1 MKLANVKLILAR
13 EVRDQL
19 RDRRTLFVIAVLPI
33 LLYPLLGM
41 SLFQMSQF
49 MHVRPARVLVVGG
62 RDLGIS
68 PALIE
73 EGRFAAS
80 LFSHPKEA
88 ERLKPFFPP
97 TDNRLLKK
105 GATAGLPSSA
115 GRNSRKNTAGQASSG
130 TQTPEIR
137 LFQRTDKEE
146 SDQWDEARSLVQAGA
161 YEAALYFPA
170 DFSVRLEE
178 FRKSLARRSEAR
190 AAGEA
195 VDEAFSP
202 DVPQPKI
209 SYNGGNEKSLIASVR
224 LTEVLRRWTQR
235 IGDENLKASGL
246 SARTARPFTVD
257 TDDVA
262 GRKSREGVKWSSIL
276 PVLLL
281 LWALTGAFYPAV
293 DLCAGEKERGTLETL
308 LSSPAGRG
316 EIVLGKL
323 LTIMLFSIITA
334 VLNLVSVGA
343 TGWIVLSRLP
353 GFGLPP
359 PVALVSLAIALLPMA
374 ALFSA
379 LCLALAALAR
389 STREGQYYL
398 MPLLLLTMPLVV
410 LPMSP
415 GVELNLGNS
424 LIPVTGV
431 ALILRSM
438 LAGEYWQALQFA
450 PVVAAVTLVV
460 CLVSIRWA
468 VDQFNRES
476 VLFRESERFD
486 VGLWLRHLLRDR
498 RPTPTV
504 GAAVCCCVLILLIKF
519 YLGSIFDVPKFF
531 GVFARTF
538 IITQIAVF
546 IVPALLLTF
555 LLTSSPRQTLL
566 LKWPSWFAIPAAALL
581 AVTLHPAAK
590 LLQLLV
596 QRLYPISENLRPSL
610 EQIQGLINQSD
621 FWSLVLLIAVVPA
634 VCEELACRGFI
645 LSGFRHLGHK
655 WRAIVYSALLFG
667 LAHGILQQSLLASLI
682 GVVIAYL
689 AVQSGSILP
698 GMVFHAVHN
707 TLALANTRVA
717 PEVFVQWPI
726 AKSFATPDD
735 GGGCMFTWPVVVGGT
750 LVGLLLLSLFARIPC
765 PKSPEESLEEAIER
779 GQHADKPLEAEKAAC
794 GLAADR

>member
-73 EGRFAAS
+73 EERFAAS
-80 LFSHPKEA
+80 LFSNAEEA
-88 ERLKPFFPP
+88 KKLKLFFPP
-97 TDNRLLKK
+97 
-105 GATAGLPSSA
+105 
-115 GRNSRKNTAGQASSG
+115 
-130 TQTPEIR
+130 
-137 LFQRTDKEE
+137 TDKEE
-146 SDQWDEARSLVQAGA
+146 SDQWDEARGLVQAGA
-161 YEAALYFPA
+161 YEAALYFPS
-170 DFSVRLEE
+170 DFAARLDE
-178 FRKSLARRSEAR
+178 FRESLARRSKSL

-209 SYNGGNEKSLIASVR
+209 FYNGSNEKSLVASVR
-224 LTEVLRRWTQR
+224 LTEVLRRWTQQ

-246 SARTARPFTVD
+246 PARTACPFTVD

-334 VLNLVSVGA
+334 VLNLVSIGA

-389 STREGQYYL
+389 STKEGQYYL

-438 LAGEYWQALQFA
+438 LAGEYWLALQFA

-460 CLVSIRWA
+460 CLMSIRWA

-498 RPTPTV
+498 RATPTV
-504 GAAVCCCVLILLIKF
+504 GAAVCCCALILLIKF
-519 YLGSIFDVPKFF
+519 DLGSIFDVPESF
-531 GVFARTF
+531 GGFARALMT
-538 IITQIAVF
+538 TQIAVF
-546 IVPALLLTF
+546 IVPTLLLTF
-555 LLTSSPRQTLL
+555 LLTTSPRQTLL

-581 AVTLHPAAK
+581 AVALHPVVH
-590 LLQLLV
+590 LLKDLV
-596 QRLYPISENLRPSL
+596 LRLYPVSENMLPALKEISQL
-610 EQIQGLINQSD
+610 LSEAP
-621 FWSLVLLIAVVPA
+621 FWPLVLLIAVVPA

-655 WRAIVYSALLFG
+655 WRAIVYSSLLFG
-667 LAHGILQQSLLASLI
+667 IAHGILQQSLLASLI

-698 GMVFHAVHN
+698 GMVFHAIHN
-707 TLALANTRVA
+707 TLTLANTRVT
-717 PEVFVQWPI
+717 PEMFAKWPI
-726 AKSFATPDD
+726 AEAFA
-735 GGGCMFTWPVVVGGT
+735 
-750 LVGLLLLSLFARIPC
+750 
-765 PKSPEESLEEAIER
+765 
-779 GQHADKPLEAEKAAC
+779 
-794 GLAADR
+794 